1 MLETMAPNNR
11 VRLLA
16 TSIVVGATIL
26 GIALI
31 LSGRN
36 QDTVTISPKDDT
48 GASVVAISS
57 LDPTQIPTEDCIKQT
72 TCLRQWYQTLT
83 WDIGPAAALL
93 ALELHGAAS
102 PALQAACHDTTHAVG
117 EVAAYMSSIGEAMV
131 FGDSSCGSGYYHGV
145 VATTTIQVEPERIS
159 EVLISGCSSG
169 LGFMRWECFHGV
181 GHGFVFTAGGDIYR
195 GVENCLIIEPD
206 SDRGACGSGAFMQEL
221 ADHGRDEKYKTDPYV
236 ICNKMNE
243 PVIAGQCYDMLAN
256 LVYIHL
262 DTPEK
267 QFAECVKIA
276 EAYTKDCYNGLGRA
290 RFGGL
295 PFKGAELEDYCNRAE
310 DGKGLTWCYEAA
322 FTNTAAFYGNSDE
335 AATHCPEL
343 STDPLRE
350 MCRTWLTNN
359 QLG

>member
-11 VRLLA
+11 GRLLA

-26 GIALI
+26 GISLI
-31 LSGRN
+31 LSGRS
-36 QDTVTISPKDDT
+36 QDTATNTANGVT
-48 GASVVAISS
+48 GAAVIAISS

-83 WDIGPAAALL
+83 WDIGPAAALS

-102 PALQAACHDTTHAVG
+102 PALLAACHDTTHAVG
-117 EVAAYMSSIGEAMV
+117 EVAAYMSSISEAMV
-131 FGDSSCGSGYYHGV
+131 LGDSSCGSGYYHGV
-145 VATTTIQVEPERIS
+145 VATTTILVEPERIS
-159 EVLISGCSSG
+159 EVLISGCSAG
-169 LGFMRWECFHGV
+169 GGFMRWECFHGV

-195 GVENCLIIEPD
+195 GVEKCLIIKHD

-221 ADHGRDEKYKTDPYV
+221 ADHGHDEKYKTDPYV

-256 LVYIHL
+256 LVFRHRN
-262 DTPEK
+262 TPEK
-267 QFAECVKIA
+267 QFAECHKVA
-276 EAYTKDCYNGLGRA
+276 EAYYKDCYEGLGRA

-295 PFKGAELEDYCNRAE
+295 PFKGADLEDYCNRAE
-310 DGKGLTWCYEAA
+310 DDQGLIWCYEAA

-343 STDPLRE
+343 GTDSLRE
-350 MCRTWLTNN
+350 MCRTWLANN